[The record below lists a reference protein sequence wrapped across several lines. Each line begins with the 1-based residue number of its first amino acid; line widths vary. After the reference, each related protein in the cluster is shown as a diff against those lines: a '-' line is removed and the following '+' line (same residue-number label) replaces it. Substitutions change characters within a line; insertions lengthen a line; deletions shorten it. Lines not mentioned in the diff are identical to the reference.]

1 MRKLFETEISEVTD
15 EVRPALESLQK
26 IVTDVNYNI
35 QNQVT
40 VHMNKI
46 VSSMRPFGYPDGE
59 DLALKAKTKISL
71 EKRIT
76 DNTELAYEL
85 EKHFQVLT
93 MAWDIRI

>member
-1 MRKLFETEISEVTD
+1 M
-15 EVRPALESLQK
+15 RPALESLQK

-76 DNTELAYEL
+76 DNTELAYESPGIGA
-85 EKHFQVLT
+85 HFQVLT